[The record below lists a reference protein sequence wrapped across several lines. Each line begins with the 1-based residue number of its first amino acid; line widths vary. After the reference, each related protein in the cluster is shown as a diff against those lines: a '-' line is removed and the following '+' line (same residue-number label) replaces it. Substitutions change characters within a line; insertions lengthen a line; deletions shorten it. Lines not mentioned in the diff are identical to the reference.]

1 MCLKAIS
8 TERIVATTIADLVAS
23 VAISW
28 SGGAAAQGNA
38 VPSAGAPGANVAST
52 ATSAAYPGKP
62 VHLLIGFP
70 PGTAGDVLARLVR
83 PRLTEMLG
91 QPVIVENRAGASGSL
106 AIERVASAPADGHT
120 LLLQTS
126 SSTALPALHAK
137 LPYDLQR
144 DLAPVSLLASGP
156 YLLVVHPSVPARS
169 ASELIALARA
179 QPGKLNYGS
188 SGPGSAPY
196 LAGEL
201 FKSMAKI
208 NVVEV
213 SYKGGAESAVA
224 NASGEVSITFPS
236 IPPAQPLLSQGKLRA
251 LAVTGAQR
259 SPLMPALP
267 TVNESGLPG
276 YDRSGW
282 YGVVAPAGV
291 PKEILARLHAVLGAI
306 AGAAD
311 MKEVFNRQG
320 LEPRGT
326 TPAQFSALIQREI
339 AVNTRLIQ
347 ATRARQP

>member
-1 MCLKAIS
+1 MSMKAIS
-8 TERIVATTIADLVAS
+8 IRSIRSMRRFVVGMVAGVA
-23 VAISW
+23 ALD
-28 SGGAAAQGNA
+28 AAAQGSPA
-38 VPSAGAPGANVAST
+38 
-52 ATSAAYPGKP
+52 KP

-70 PGTAGDVLARLVR
+70 PGTAGDVLARIVR
-83 PRLTEMLG
+83 PRLAEMLG

-106 AIERVASAPADGHT
+106 AIERVAAAPADGHT
-120 LLLQTS
+120 LLIQTS

-144 DLAPVSLLASGP
+144 DLAPVSLLAVGP
-156 YLLVVHPSVPARS
+156 YLLVVHPSVPVRGAR
-169 ASELIALARA
+169 ELIALARA

-188 SGPGSAPY
+188 SGAGSAPY

-208 NVVEV
+208 HVVEV

-224 NASGEVSITFPS
+224 NASGEVDITFPS
-236 IPPAQPLLSQGKLRA
+236 IPPALPLLNHGKLRA
-251 LAVTGAQR
+251 LAVTGESR

-291 PKEILARLHAVLGAI
+291 PKEILMRLHAVIGAI
-306 AGAAD
+306 VNAAD
-311 MKEVFNRQG
+311 MKDVFNRQG
-320 LEPRGT
+320 LEPRSNSPGE
-326 TPAQFSALIQREI
+326 FSALIQKEI

-347 ATRARQP
+347 ATRAKLP

>member
-1 MCLKAIS
+1 M
-8 TERIVATTIADLVAS
+8 IAAVVAS
-23 VAISW
+23 VVLFD
-28 SGGAAAQGNA
+28 AAAQGNA
-38 VPSAGAPGANVAST
+38 AVNAANAIYPSR
-52 ATSAAYPGKP
+52 P

-83 PRLTEMLG
+83 PKLTEMLG

-106 AIERVASAPADGHT
+106 AIERVAAAPADGHM

-144 DLAPVSLLASGP
+144 DLTPVSLLAAGP
-156 YLLVVHPSVPARS
+156 YLLVVHPSVPVRGAR
-169 ASELIALARA
+169 ELIALARA

-201 FKSMAKI
+201 FKSMANI
-208 NVVEV
+208 NIIEV

-224 NASGEVSITFPS
+224 NASGEVGITFPS
-236 IPPAQPLLSQGKLRA
+236 IPPALPLLSQGKLRA
-251 LAVTGAQR
+251 LAVTSEHR

-267 TVNESGLPG
+267 TVHESGLPG

-282 YGVVAPAGV
+282 YGVAAPAGV
-291 PKEILARLHAVLGAI
+291 PKEILARLHAVIGTI
-306 AGAAD
+306 ANAAD

-320 LEPRGT
+320 LEPRST
-326 TPAQFSALIQREI
+326 TPGQFSDLIQKEI
-339 AVNTRLIQ
+339 AVNTRLIR
-347 ATRARQP
+347 ATRAKL